1 MDTSR
6 ETAVEEFVERM
17 GLIAEGDGL
26 SRIAGRIMGLMVIE
40 GGPLSFAELAQRLE
54 VSRGSVSTNTRF
66 LERLGV
72 IERVARRGD
81 RQDYFQLATA
91 PYVRLLEGS
100 VDRMM
105 KAHGVVAHAKE
116 QLSDNDG
123 DTQRR
128 LDELAS
134 FYEGLGNSFRELAK
148 RFSGES

>member
-1 MDTSR
+1 MDTSAQ
-6 ETAVEEFVERM
+6 TAVDEFVERM

-26 SRIAGRIMGLMVIE
+26 SRTAGRIMGLMVIE

-54 VSRGSVSTNTRF
+54 VSRGSVSMNTRF

-81 RQDYFQLATA
+81 RRDYFQLAPK
-91 PYVRLLEGS
+91 PYVRLLDGS

-105 KAHGVVAHAKE
+105 KAHSVVALAKA
-116 QLSDNDG
+116 QLSETDG
-123 DTQRR
+123 DARRR

-134 FYEGLGNSFRELAK
+134 FYEGLGNSFRELAR

>member
-1 MDTSR
+1 MDKSR

-66 LERLGV
+66 LERLGI

-100 VDRMM
+100 VDRML
-105 KAHGVVAHAKE
+105 KAHSVVANAKD
-116 QLSDNDG
+116 QLADKDG

-134 FYEGLGNSFRELAK
+134 FYKELGNSFRELAK